1 MKKIDEKII
10 RFIEEQELIERG
22 DKILV
27 ALSGGPDSVFLLH
40 FLLKY
45 RKKYGIE
52 IGAMHV
58 NHMIRGEEANKD
70 EKFCRKL
77 CLKLGVDYHTVKRN
91 VPSFAKTNKISIEEA
106 AREIRYKELTKIQ
119 KNFFYDKIATA
130 HNCSDNA
137 ETVFLNL
144 IKGTGLKGL
153 SGIPIRRENII
164 RPILSISKDE
174 ILEYL
179 KKNKVEYLIDKT
191 NLSNIYERN
200 FVRNEIFP
208 QIKKHLNPKIEQT
221 IFKSSLVLK
230 KQSTVVNSAIEMI
243 SQHVVRKK
251 GDKLEIN
258 VDKLNAIDKN
268 IWSDVVKLSI
278 ERNYSTQASF
288 NDCKKVILLF
298 SNQIGK
304 SVNISNGL
312 SALRERGKIL
322 VYIKRKQKKSEY
334 VEIKIGGSG
343 TIDNKR
349 IIINRVDKKIATKSN
364 NKKIEL
370 INADKVT
377 DRFLLRYW
385 KNGDR
390 FSPLG
395 LNGSKKVSDFLND
408 QKVSSFEKRKQL
420 VLINNKKIVWVVGYR
435 IDDRFKITDKTRKV
449 LQLCLK

>member
-1 MKKIDEKII
+1 
-10 RFIEEQELIERG
+10 
-22 DKILV
+22 
-27 ALSGGPDSVFLLH
+27 
-40 FLLKY
+40 
-45 RKKYGIE
+45 
-52 IGAMHV
+52 
-58 NHMIRGEEANKD
+58 
-70 EKFCRKL
+70 
-77 CLKLGVDYHTVKRN
+77 
-91 VPSFAKTNKISIEEA
+91 
-106 AREIRYKELTKIQ
+106 
-119 KNFFYDKIATA
+119 
-130 HNCSDNA
+130 
-137 ETVFLNL
+137 
-144 IKGTGLKGL
+144 
-153 SGIPIRRENII
+153 
-164 RPILSISKDE
+164 
-174 ILEYL
+174 
-179 KKNKVEYLIDKT
+179 
-191 NLSNIYERN
+191 
-200 FVRNEIFP
+200 
-208 QIKKHLNPKIEQT
+208 
-221 IFKSSLVLK
+221 
-230 KQSTVVNSAIEMI
+230 
-243 SQHVVRKK
+243 
-251 GDKLEIN
+251 
-258 VDKLNAIDKN
+258 
-268 IWSDVVKLSI
+268 
-278 ERNYSTQASF
+278 
-288 NDCKKVILLF
+288 LLF

-420 VLINNKKIVWVVGYR
+420 VLINNKKIVWVVGHR